1 MDSIYIRVTIN
12 QFFVK
17 LLRSTVSVTFFQLR
31 FKQKGK
37 TGIFSAA
44 LCNTRRWPKKTADCF
59 VRNANQRSFNS
70 FVRSRVGC
78 VNIMLVQCTVI
89 TIIVLFLVSH
99 VIFLFIPSV

>member
-44 LCNTRRWPKKTADCF
+44 LCNTRRWPKKL
-59 VRNANQRSFNS
+59 Q
-70 FVRSRVGC
+70 
-78 VNIMLVQCTVI
+78 
-89 TIIVLFLVSH
+89 IVLYETQINGRSTLLCAVG
-99 VIFLFIPSV
+99 